1 MVVIDVGYVLCTVSL
16 FSFDFFLSLLLSLS
30 LSLFVQVM
38 KLTTDLINE
47 SPSHINPL
55 KDRELVLRG
64 GWKNNSNAS
73 VTAQSHMMVLQI

>member
-1 MVVIDVGYVLCTVSL
+1 MVIDGIRPLYGICV
-16 FSFDFFLSLLLSLS
+16 FFWFLSFSPFSLS
-30 LSLFVQVM
+30 LSKAM

-64 GWKNNSNAS
+64 GWKNRSIAKRNS
-73 VTAQSHMMVLQI
+73 AQSHMMVLQI